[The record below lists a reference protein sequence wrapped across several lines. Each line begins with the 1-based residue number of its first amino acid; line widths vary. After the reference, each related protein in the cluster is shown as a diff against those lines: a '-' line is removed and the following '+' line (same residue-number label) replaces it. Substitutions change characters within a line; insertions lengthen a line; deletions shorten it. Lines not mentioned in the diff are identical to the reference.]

1 MKTKEKVLKLLQE
14 AGNDYISGE
23 EMAAKLNVTRAG
35 IWKAVKTLQDNGIEI
50 EAITNRGYRLLS
62 PNDAIEAEWIEE
74 KLRERGID
82 ISVFYF
88 DEVTSTNDVVVKLGY
103 ENSGVV
109 LAIAGKQTNGR
120 GRRGRDFYSPKDT
133 GIYMSLLF
141 RGNEPVEQLAGLTS
155 TIAVAVA
162 KGIDKAA
169 FNDRDIAKIK
179 WVNDIYIGSRKI
191 SGTITELST
200 NLEAPSQ
207 HSIVMGIGINVYV
220 PKEDFP
226 EELKNKAGALET
238 TGLSTEDHLRNR
250 IILEVIANLFH
261 YRKDKEETLKIYRE
275 KSNLIG
281 HYVKINSFS
290 ERVNDN
296 YALVTGISDDFHLE
310 VRYDDGREDSLSS
323 GEVSVVKY

>member
-23 EMAAKLNVTRAG
+23 EMATKLNVTRAG
-35 IWKAVKTLQDNGIEI
+35 VWKAVKTLQDSGIEI
-50 EAITNRGYRLLS
+50 EAITNRGYRLLA
-62 PNDAIEAEWIEE
+62 PNDVINAEWIESQL
-74 KLRERGID
+74 KARSID
-82 ISVFYF
+82 INVYYY
-88 DEVTSTNDVVVKLGY
+88 DEVTSTNDIVVQLGRD
-103 ENSGVV
+103 NPGII

-133 GIYMSLLF
+133 GIYMSLF
-141 RGNEPVEQLAGLTS
+141 VRGNEPLNELAGLTS

-162 KGIDKAA
+162 TGIDKAA
-169 FNDRDIAKIK
+169 FNNRDVAKIK
-179 WVNDIYIGSRKI
+179 WVNDIYIGNRKI

-200 NLEAPSQ
+200 SLEDPSQ

-226 EELKNKAGALET
+226 EEIKDKAGVLET
-238 TGLSTEDHLRNR
+238 TGLVTEEYLRNK
-250 IILEVIANLFH
+250 IILEVITNLF
-261 YRKDKEETLKIYRE
+261 YYKNKKEETLEIYRN

-290 ERVNDN
+290 DRVDN
-296 YALVTGISDDFHLE
+296 SYALVTGISNDFHLE
-310 VRYDDGREDSLSS
+310 VEYENGKKDSLSS
-323 GEVSVVKY
+323 GEVSVIKY